1 MFKYFLFGLLAT
13 LNIAALHA
21 VDVEMQA
28 AADTRRA
35 VAPSITA
42 AQICQSILASTP
54 LLDLPPESIPV
65 ERLKRWSRESVI
77 ASLYYYAVTAVES
90 VNPTHDMNQAKA
102 WYAKAALSGE
112 PYAFYRLALIFIK
125 RDNQEALGLIL
136 MQAAA
141 DKNYYDA
148 RVYLGLEKE
157 DY

>member
-1 MFKYFLFGLLAT
+1 MCKYFLFRLLAL
-13 LNIAALHA
+13 LNIAALQA

-28 AADTRRA
+28 AGAMKP
-35 VAPSITA
+35 VVPSVTA
-42 AQICQSILASTP
+42 TQICERILGATP
-54 LLDLPPESIPV
+54 LVGLPPESIPV

-102 WYAKAALSGE
+102 WYAKAALVGE
-112 PYAFYRLALIFIK
+112 PYAFYRLALILIK
-125 RDNQEALGLIL
+125 RENQETVGLIL

-141 DKNYYDA
+141 DKDYYDA